1 MICVLSGGTGT
12 PKLLQGLKEVIKPEE
27 LTVIV
32 NTLENN
38 YFSGVYVSADI
49 DSVMYTLADLINED
63 VWYGRRDDTF
73 HTHKTLKELGFEEEL
88 RLGDKDRALKIQKT
102 MLLNEYSL
110 EEAVKIQ
117 CEKLGIKSQ
126 VLPMS
131 NQDSDVKIH
140 TTQGVMTFHE
150 FLIKHKAEPEVEDI
164 TYNTTEASSNVIES
178 IENADQVIIGPSNPI
193 TSINPI
199 ISMEGVK
206 DALKKTYVTS
216 ISPLVGENAISG
228 PAAKFMKAKNME
240 INCRAVA
247 NFYKEFL
254 DHYIINTNDEKY
266 KDSIEEFIP
275 KVSIENII
283 FKNMNDKINLSRKII
298 EKV

>member
-12 PKLLQGLKEVIKPEE
+12 PKLLQGLKEVVKAED

-63 VWYGRRDDTF
+63 VWYGRCDDTF
-73 HTHKTLKELGFEEEL
+73 HTHQTLKELGFEEEL
-88 RLGDKDRALKIQKT
+88 RIGDKDRALKIQKT
-102 MLLNEYSL
+102 ILMKKYSL
-110 EEAVKIQ
+110 EKAVKIQ
-117 CEKLGIKSQ
+117 SKNLGIKST

-131 NQDSDVKIH
+131 NQESKVQIDTDIGLLS
-140 TTQGVMTFHE
+140 FHE
-150 FLIKHKAEPEVEDI
+150 FLIKHQSKPEVYDVI
-164 TYNTTEASSNVIES
+164 YDNVQPSSKVIES
-178 IENADQVIIGPSNPI
+178 IENSDQVIIGPSNPI

-199 ISMEGVK
+199 LMMPGVK
-206 DALKKTYVTS
+206 KALQKTYVTS
-216 ISPLVGENAISG
+216 ISPIIGDNPISG
-228 PAAKFMKAKNME
+228 PAAKFMNAKGYE
-240 INCRAVA
+240 VNCRGVSRI
-247 NFYKEFL
+247 YKDFL
-254 DHYIINTNDEKY
+254 NHYIINTNDEKY

-283 FKNMNDKINLSRKII
+283 LKTLKDKIELSKKII
-298 EKV
+298 ETI